1 MFKRKRQKGISKE
14 QAISELEKGK
24 KEAEEILNNPDKSE
38 SFLKDLE
45 KKLKKVPKLGGTLVM
60 IPTMISLVKS
70 YIKKEYKEIPVG
82 SIIAIISSLIYFL
95 TPVDLIP
102 DVITAA
108 GFIDDAFVI
117 SICLKFISADLKQYN
132 QWKKTK
138 KNK

>member
-70 YIKKEYKEIPVG
+70 YIKK
-82 SIIAIISSLIYFL
+82 
-95 TPVDLIP
+95 
-102 DVITAA
+102 
-108 GFIDDAFVI
+108 
-117 SICLKFISADLKQYN
+117 
-132 QWKKTK
+132 
-138 KNK
+138 